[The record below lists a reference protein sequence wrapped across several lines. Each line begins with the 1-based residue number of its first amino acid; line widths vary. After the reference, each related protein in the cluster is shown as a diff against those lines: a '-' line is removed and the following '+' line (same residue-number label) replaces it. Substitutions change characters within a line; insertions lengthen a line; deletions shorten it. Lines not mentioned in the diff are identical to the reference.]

1 MPTAAHPINPS
12 HQGISAMRILPLACL
27 LVTAVSTAPI
37 AAEEYAGSGDL
48 TALKEQWEASLAA
61 DKQFVITTV
70 HVDGN
75 ASIKGDAKHPP
86 EAFPTAGL
94 PEGGG
99 LILTPPDDS
108 GSWRVRSFVFQPSQI
123 VVLEG
128 DRVTLHFL
136 DVQGPSHTIAVQGH
150 DELIALKRG
159 EMQSVTVDASEPG
172 VINFASLERL
182 PSMQG
187 QVVVLA
193 RP

>member
-1 MPTAAHPINPS
+1 
-12 HQGISAMRILPLACL
+12 MRSVPVVCL
-27 LVTAVSTAPI
+27 LLTALVAPVD
-37 AAEEYAGSGDL
+37 AEEYAAPADL
-48 TALKEQWEASLAA
+48 AALKEQWEASLAA
-61 DKQFVITTV
+61 DRQFVITTV
-70 HVDGN
+70 HVDG
-75 ASIKGDAKHPP
+75 STSVKGDANHPP
-86 EAFPTAGL
+86 EAFPAAAL

-99 LILTPPDDS
+99 LVLTPPDHS

-123 VVLEG
+123 VVYEG

-159 EMQSVTVDASEPG
+159 EMRSVTIDAGEPG
-172 VINFASLERL
+172 VIHFASIERL

-187 QVVVLA
+187 QIVVLP

>member
-1 MPTAAHPINPS
+1 MRLPS
-12 HQGISAMRILPLACL
+12 LACL
-27 LVTAVSTAPI
+27 LVTAVAAPI
-37 AAEEYAGSGDL
+37 AAEEYADSADL
-48 TALKEQWEASLAA
+48 TALKQQWEASLAA

-70 HVDGN
+70 HLDGN
-75 ASIKGDAKHPP
+75 TSIKGDASHPP

-159 EMQSVTVDASEPG
+159 EMKSMTIDAGEPG

-187 QVVVLA
+187 QIVVLP